1 MLRLL
6 LLHRERGNCQV
17 DRVTI
22 GTAWARAPL
31 VGWRPL
37 ARSTSKTK
45 HLPRYH
51 SFRCYPFGRQLA
63 GVSPFYTRPDFG

>member
-6 LLHRERGNCQV
+6 LLHRERGDCQV

-51 SFRCYPFGRQLA
+51 SFRCYP
-63 GVSPFYTRPDFG
+63 